1 MRRTNIFLAEEQL
14 DGLRTLAAARGE
26 SVATVVRDAVDKY
39 LEQHLDRD
47 ALVSRLDDT
56 LARLSARVPATIDP
70 SEIERDI
77 TLVRE
82 EVRAARRH
90 ARSR

>member
-14 DGLRTLAAARGE
+14 DGLRTLAALRGE
-26 SVATVVRDAVDKY
+26 SVATVVRDAVDRY
-39 LEQHLDRD
+39 LEQQLDREE
-47 ALVSRLDDT
+47 VISRLDNA
-56 LARLSARVPATIDP
+56 LARLGARVPTAIDA

-77 TLVRE
+77 TLARE
-82 EVRAARRH
+82 EVRAARRN